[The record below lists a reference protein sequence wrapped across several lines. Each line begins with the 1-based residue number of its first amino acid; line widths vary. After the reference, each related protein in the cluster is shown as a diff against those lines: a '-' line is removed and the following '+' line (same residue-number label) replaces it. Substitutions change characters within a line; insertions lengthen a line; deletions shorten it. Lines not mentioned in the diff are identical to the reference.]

1 MSRESCPPE
10 RPTCQWIL
18 SVKHLSNWALSNV
31 ILWGHVFYSNGHQ
44 SCAWH
49 CAPGLIFFVSSNLQ
63 SNPMKWSRPFSSL
76 LFQKN
81 RYIKPLQNSRMISK
95 SAKDTVCSED
105 FMVSIYY
112 CLLSLWN
119 RGIFKNNMDDKSFH
133 QDIWFSRKHVL
144 SHCTRGF
151 ILHPEGNRGVKNLRC
166 HLVQLLDFTDERT
179 EVKEEGWFYSSLQS
193 SHCIESKSL
202 DA

>member
-1 MSRESCPPE
+1 M
-10 RPTCQWIL
+10 
-18 SVKHLSNWALSNV
+18 
-31 ILWGHVFYSNGHQ
+31 
-44 SCAWH
+44 
-49 CAPGLIFFVSSNLQ
+49 
-63 SNPMKWSRPFSSL
+63 
-76 LFQKN
+76 
-81 RYIKPLQNSRMISK
+81 PLQNSRMISQ

-151 ILHPEGNRGVKNLRC
+151 ILHPVGNTSKILLWRN
-166 HLVQLLDFTDERT
+166 HQLIPCA
-179 EVKEEGWFYSSLQS
+179 KFYSSVETASFLAPS
-193 SHCIESKSL
+193 SLYSL
-202 DA
+202 YWPRGGFWDGHSTQLAPMRCEQRYTAFLEGKRFLTYFPYEVGRL